1 MGEPFRT
8 NDVGMH
14 IYYAKNRSKYHGHR
28 ELKYWA
34 NGVPIHEGYRFKTPG
49 KKTITIKYQGK
60 QGQYDL
66 QVLPANLG
74 ANIKECYI
82 LNAPPEFL
90 YRQTLDLFDPSHIT
104 VRCVY
109 ANGVYDDFRASDLE
123 FYANGVKLSKGY
135 KFKDAGNNDFV
146 IRLGRH
152 SIKQPLTVVPAFD
165 KAVSRYELIHEPDQT
180 RYKVGEAFHTCKY
193 TVRCYFEDNTT
204 EDYSGDQLAI
214 TANGVQIYEN
224 YVFVSP
230 GEKKVVVS
238 LGDFRK
244 TSIVTVEK

>member
-1 MGEPFRT
+1 
-8 NDVGMH
+8 MH
-14 IYYAKNRSKYHGHR
+14 IYYAKNRSNYHGHK

-34 NGVPIHEGYRFKTPG
+34 NGVPIGEGYIFKTPG

-66 QVLPANLG
+66 QVFPANLG

-82 LNAPPEFL
+82 LNAPPEFS
-90 YRQTLDLFDPSHIT
+90 YRQTLDLFDPSDIT

-109 ANGVYDDFRASDLE
+109 TNGATDDFRASDLE

-135 KFKDAGNNDFV
+135 KFKEAGNKNFV
-146 IRLGRH
+146 IRLGNYN
-152 SIKQPLTVVPAFD
+152 IKQTLTVVPAFD
-165 KAVSRYELIHEPDQT
+165 KAVSRYELINQPDQT
-180 RYKVGEAFHTCKY
+180 KYKVGEAFHTCKY

-204 EDYSGDQLAI
+204 ADFSGDQLDI
-214 TANGVQIYEN
+214 TANGVQMHEN

-230 GEKKVVVS
+230 GDKKIIIS
-238 LGDFRK
+238 LGGFRQ
-244 TSIVTVEK
+244 TSTLTVGK